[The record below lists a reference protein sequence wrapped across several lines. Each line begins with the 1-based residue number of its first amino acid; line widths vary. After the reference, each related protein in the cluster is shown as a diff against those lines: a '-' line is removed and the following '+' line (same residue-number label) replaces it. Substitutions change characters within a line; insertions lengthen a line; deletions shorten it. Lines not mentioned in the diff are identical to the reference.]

1 MPSIIECQNVIK
13 IHKKGNLEVVALQ
26 GLDFLM
32 EQGEFVSI
40 VGASGAGKS
49 TLLTI
54 LAGFERPSAGNVAV
68 VERDLTDITPRDL
81 TRYYRRDVGFVWQDF
96 TRNLLPYLK
105 AIQNVELP
113 LLLGGIGRRK
123 RRKRAMAL
131 LEAVGLR
138 GKAHAA
144 VHTLSGGEQ
153 QRLALCVALAPGPK
167 LLLADEL
174 TGELDT
180 ETSLEIFELLQQLSH
195 EAGLSVLVVTHD
207 LAIAQRTDRVV
218 RIADGRIATQ
228 SRRGKSEVVAIDNR
242 GMVQL
247 PRDMLIEA
255 GIGDHVVAKAVPEG
269 ILLSPEEGERG
280 AGQRMPDD
288 AHEALEG
295 DGNES

>member
-1 MPSIIECQNVIK
+1 MGTIVQCNNVIK
-13 IHKKGNLEVVALQ
+13 IHKQGNLEVVALQ
-26 GLDFLM
+26 GLDFTM

-54 LAGFERPSAGNVAV
+54 LGGFERPSAGKAIV
-68 VERDLTDITPRDL
+68 VGTDLSDISSKDL

-105 AIQNVELP
+105 ALQNVELP
-113 LLLGGIGRRK
+113 LLLGGVGRRK
-123 RRKRAMAL
+123 RKQRALAL

-138 GKAHAA
+138 GKAHAEI
-144 VHTLSGGEQ
+144 HTLSGGEQ
-153 QRLALCVALAPGPK
+153 QRLALCVALAAGPK

-180 ETSLEIFELLQQLSH
+180 ETSLEIFELLRQLAHSG
-195 EAGLSVLVVTHD
+195 GLSILVVTHD
-207 LAIAQRTDRVV
+207 VAIAQRTDRVI

-228 SRRGKSEVVAIDNR
+228 TRRGATELVAIDQR
-242 GMVQL
+242 GTVQL

-255 GIGDHVVAKAVPEG
+255 GIADHVRVKIVPEG
-269 ILLSPEEGERG
+269 LLLEREEI
-280 AGQRMPDD
+280 PDD
-288 AHEALEG
+288 
-295 DGNES
+295 S